1 MPRLIDHLVLCVRDL
16 GRAGEAYER
25 LGFTLTPR
33 AAHPWGTGNRLA
45 QFGRNFLEL
54 LGLDDPA
61 RIAAA
66 KQGEFG
72 PAQFSF
78 GAFNRDFL
86 ARREGM
92 SMLVF
97 EGRDAEAD
105 RAEFARTGL
114 ADFARFDFSRDARL
128 PDGATARVG
137 FSLVFAARADWPEAA
152 FFTCQQHAPEHFWK
166 PAYQR
171 HANTALNVTEVVMA
185 ASEPAAHADWLAR
198 LTGAEAAAV
207 TGGHAFT
214 AEDATGCPSRVT
226 LLSHAALLARWPEAQ
241 INAATPHFAG
251 FRLGV
256 ADLAATES
264 CLREGRVPHR
274 KAGATL
280 VVPADYAFGCVI
292 EFSAS

>member
-16 GRAGEAYER
+16 GRAGDAYER

-61 RIAAA
+61 RIPAP
-66 KQGEFG
+66 KPGEFG
-72 PAQFSF
+72 F

-86 ARREGM
+86 TRREGM

-105 RAEFARTGL
+105 RADFAAKGL
-114 ADFARFDFSRDARL
+114 GDFARFDFSRDARL

-214 AEDATGCPSRVT
+214 AQDAQGCPSRVT

-241 INAATPHFAG
+241 INGATPHFAG
-251 FRLGV
+251 FRVAV
-256 ADLAATES
+256 ADLAAAES
-264 CLREGRVPHR
+264 CLSAGDVPHR
-274 KAGATL
+274 KSAGAL

-292 EFSAS
+292 EFAGA

>member
-16 GRAGEAYER
+16 GRAGNAYER

-45 QFGRNFLEL
+45 QLGRNFLEL

-61 RIAAA
+61 RIPAP
-66 KQGEFG
+66 KPGEFG
-72 PAQFSF
+72 F

-97 EGRDAEAD
+97 AGIDADAD
-105 RAEFARTGL
+105 RAEFAAQGL
-114 ADFARFDFSRDARL
+114 GQFARFDFSRDAKL

-137 FSLVFAARADWPEAA
+137 FSLAFAARADWPEAA

-166 PAYQR
+166 PDYQR

-185 ASEPAAHADWLAR
+185 AAEPAAHADWLAR
-198 LTGAEAAAV
+198 LTGAEAMPV
-207 TGGHAFT
+207 TGGYAFT
-214 AEDATGCPSRVT
+214 AQDARRVPSRVT
-226 LLSHAALLARWPEAQ
+226 LLSHAALLARLPEAQ
-241 INAATPHFAG
+241 VNGATPHFAG
-251 FRLGV
+251 FRVAV
-256 ADLAATES
+256 ADLAAAER
-264 CLREGRVPHR
+264 CFAQGRVPHR
-274 KAGATL
+274 KAQGAL
-280 VVPADYAFGCVI
+280 IVPADYAFGCAI
-292 EFSAS
+292 EFSAI